1 MMRIM
6 DRLPPARPPLGIE
19 PATWACAPAGNPT
32 VNSWFTGQHAATEPR
47 RPALLGH
54 FMKLL
59 GEKDSELL
67 EGKIVALGQ
76 TLRNKSLAI
85 EERAQAAYR
94 IGLLAFTGGPTA
106 AKFAAEHMK
115 EVAHLLQSAQAAPEA
130 RILLLQSVACWCY
143 LNPITQRRAKFLQ
156 LIPILMAIFGNAP
169 ESSKTD
175 VNNTLQVKFWACYTL
190 SVMTCNNLSY
200 VEELRE
206 HSKFKYQL
214 QALAQKDWAGW
225 PENFAEVLYFLIGF
239 HRH

>member
-1 MMRIM
+1 MATAHVPSVQYECPVYQYVVRLGQCLRRFWNVHIM
-6 DRLPPARPPLGIE
+6 GFFIE
-19 PATWACAPAGNPT
+19 EEEEHISP
-32 VNSWFTGQHAATEPR
+32 SQIFFH
-47 RPALLGH
+47 
-54 FMKLL
+54 K
-59 GEKDSELL
+59 
-67 EGKIVALGQ
+67 GKIVALGQ